1 MLPYENALHS
11 LLSESNIQLPEK
23 VLQEV
28 LRCYSIPE
36 NMFGRVCIIIDK
48 VRDFHIAKREGDIGS
63 YAGYI
68 GFAFMFGRT
77 LTSAFWGV
85 VADRY
90 GRKPVIIFGTSIV
103 YVRDFHIAKREED
116 IGSYACYTGFAFMFG
131 RTLTSAFWGVMADR
145 YGRKSVIIFGT
156 SIVVVFNTLFG
167 LSTNFWMVVVT
178 RFLLGSLNGLLGPIK
193 AYAAEIFREEY
204 QALGMS
210 TISSAWGIG
219 LIIGPALGGFLAQV
233 KLPEKVVVPAV
244 YAFGDS
250 IVDQG
255 NNNYI
260 ATTIKCNFPPYGKDL
275 RDGIPT
281 GRFSNAKTPPD
292 LIAEELGIKGL
303 IPAYLDPNLK
313 DEDLKTGVSFASG
326 GCGYDPL
333 TGSAFSILH
342 LSDQLTLFQEYIE
355 KLKRLVGKQETTHIL
370 NNSFYMVVAGSNDFL
385 NNYYVT
391 GFRKHQYDI
400 NSYIDHIVSW
410 ASNFVQELYE
420 LGARRIG
427 IMGLPP
433 LGCVPFQRTL
443 QGGIISRV
451 CVDEYNQDAQLANTK
466 FAVAFGLLSKSL
478 PQSKLV
484 FIDIYNL
491 VTDFIVNNTKYGFE
505 EVDKGCCGTGTIE
518 VSTLCNKY
526 SAICE
531 DDTKYL
537 FWDSFHP
544 TEKGYKVLIDHIFKT
559 QMKNLL

>member
-1 MLPYENALHS
+1 MLY
-11 LLSESNIQLPEK
+11 
-23 VLQEV
+23 
-28 LRCYSIPE
+28 
-36 NMFGRVCIIIDK
+36 
-48 VRDFHIAKREGDIGS
+48 
-63 YAGYI
+63 
-68 GFAFMFGRT
+68 
-77 LTSAFWGV
+77 
-85 VADRY
+85 
-90 GRKPVIIFGTSIV
+90 
-103 YVRDFHIAKREED
+103 
-116 IGSYACYTGFAFMFG
+116 
-131 RTLTSAFWGVMADR
+131 
-145 YGRKSVIIFGT
+145 
-156 SIVVVFNTLFG
+156 VVVCHVLLF
-167 LSTNFWMVVVT
+167 SACI
-178 RFLLGSLNGLLGPIK
+178 SE
-193 AYAAEIFREEY
+193 AYK
-204 QALGMS
+204 M
-210 TISSAWGIG
+210 
-219 LIIGPALGGFLAQV
+219 

-255 NNNYI
+255 NNNYL
-260 ATTIKCNFPPYGKDL
+260 ATTVKCNFPPYGKDL
-275 RDGIPT
+275 RDAIPT

-333 TGSAFSILH
+333 TGSALSILH

-355 KLKRLVGKQETTHIL
+355 KLKSLVGKQEATHIL

-410 ASNFVQELYE
+410 ASNFVQELYK

-427 IMGLPP
+427 VMGLPP

-443 QGGIISRV
+443 LGGIISRV

-466 FAVAFGLLSKSL
+466 FGVAFDLLSKTL
-478 PQSKLV
+478 PQSKLF

-491 VTDFIVNNTKYGFE
+491 VTDFIVNSTKYGFE
-505 EVDKGCCGTGTIE
+505 EVQKGCCGTGTIE
-518 VSTLCNKY
+518 VSALCNKY
-526 SAICE
+526 SATCE

-544 TEKGYKVLIDHIFKT
+544 TEKGYRILIDHVIKNY
-559 QMKNLL
+559 MKNLL